1 MVPDWQSQLYQ
12 AHHLLEQN
20 YCDQAVVVGGQILEA
35 LFRWLYKEV
44 VPRLAPPEQERV
56 ARALNEF
63 GKPVDEL
70 TLGQLVGLFRRTDLL
85 ETAGR
90 KLGRDLSILRQAGD
104 WIDLRNRAAHPGGLP
119 VSAVEARAFLSAVAL
134 YLQQAG
140 LTAPPPTA
148 TGPLRPWHQ
157 VVVPH
162 RDIREGRLD
171 ESIFAADLSDVVSD
185 RGPLEYRDAATFFRR
200 TYPTQ
205 GLVNL
210 MAAVLSRMA
219 GQGRGEAVIQI
230 QTPFGGG
237 KTHALIALYHLFA
250 AREAWADA
258 PPDAVSRALEAAG
271 VEGVPPA
278 RVVPF
283 VGTASDPL
291 TGKTP
296 WGVLAEAL
304 GNYPLL
310 EPHDRARRAP
320 GKDLLHRLIGDEPT
334 LILMDELAEYVVKA
348 KDYGDQVLAFLQELT
363 EVVKVSP
370 RCALVV
376 TLPSSAPYGE
386 EGERALQQLQRIF
399 GRVEA
404 IYTPVEGE
412 EVYEV
417 VRRRLFE
424 TPPDPLQARR
434 VAESYWQLYQRLGDD
449 VSRGAREPVYRE
461 RLQKA
466 YPFHPELIDA
476 LFERWSTFPTFQRT
490 RGVLRFL
497 AEVVADLYRKEYP
510 APLIQP
516 AHLDLTHAA
525 IRRELVKHIGNEYE
539 GVIAADIADSNA
551 RAQKI
556 DREMG
561 DEYAR
566 FRVAAGLATAIFFYS
581 FSGSERRG
589 VPAGRLRLAV
599 LREEIPPAVFG
610 DALKR
615 LEDELWYLHVE
626 GGLYAFTNQYNLN
639 RVLLEK
645 EEAVQEDELLKT
657 VREGLERLAG
667 REMDAVLWPQTS
679 QDVPDTRRLKLVILD
694 GEHARTGT
702 APVPF
707 VEEVFDRCGT
717 PFRTCKNT
725 LLVLAPDAGEW
736 AGLLR
741 LVRRFLALRAIEGDR
756 ALRQGLSE
764 ENRRALQS
772 KREEAEKDIPF
783 RLLYVYRHLAKMGAE
798 GVEWLDLG
806 IPTVGAK
813 DSLTRRV
820 KEALRARDL
829 LAGRLAPS
837 RLLQKALREDEAEK
851 PVRDVVEAF
860 LRYPQLP
867 MLEGEEVAWTAV
879 RQGVQEGVFGVR
891 VGERVYFREPVPD
904 GVALEEGVLVREVA
918 PAPEAVIPAPPVPET
933 APGPAPAPGG
943 TVAEPIGVPPA
954 VAAIR
959 TYNLRARVAWDK
971 LSDFVRGVVMP
982 LRQDADLEIEVS
994 LRARGRAG
1002 GIPKGTL
1009 ERVVKETLQQIR
1021 AEILEEETGEED
1033 SSGK

>member
-20 YCDQAVVVGGQILEA
+20 YCDQAVVVGGQVLEA

-210 MAAVLSRMA
+210 MAAVLSRLA

-271 VEGVPPA
+271 VDGVPPA

-466 YPFHPELIDA
+466 YPFHPELIDV

-599 LREEIPPAVFG
+599 LREEIPPASS
-610 DALKR
+610 A
-615 LEDELWYLHVE
+615 
-626 GGLYAFTNQYNLN
+626 
-639 RVLLEK
+639 
-645 EEAVQEDELLKT
+645 
-657 VREGLERLAG
+657 
-667 REMDAVLWPQTS
+667 
-679 QDVPDTRRLKLVILD
+679 TR
-694 GEHARTGT
+694 
-702 APVPF
+702 
-707 VEEVFDRCGT
+707 
-717 PFRTCKNT
+717 
-725 LLVLAPDAGEW
+725 
-736 AGLLR
+736 
-741 LVRRFLALRAIEGDR
+741 
-756 ALRQGLSE
+756 
-764 ENRRALQS
+764 
-772 KREEAEKDIPF
+772 
-783 RLLYVYRHLAKMGAE
+783 
-798 GVEWLDLG
+798 
-806 IPTVGAK
+806 
-813 DSLTRRV
+813 
-820 KEALRARDL
+820 
-829 LAGRLAPS
+829 
-837 RLLQKALREDEAEK
+837 
-851 PVRDVVEAF
+851 
-860 LRYPQLP
+860 
-867 MLEGEEVAWTAV
+867 
-879 RQGVQEGVFGVR
+879 
-891 VGERVYFREPVPD
+891 
-904 GVALEEGVLVREVA
+904 
-918 PAPEAVIPAPPVPET
+918 
-933 APGPAPAPGG
+933 
-943 TVAEPIGVPPA
+943 
-954 VAAIR
+954 
-959 TYNLRARVAWDK
+959 
-971 LSDFVRGVVMP
+971 
-982 LRQDADLEIEVS
+982 
-994 LRARGRAG
+994 
-1002 GIPKGTL
+1002 
-1009 ERVVKETLQQIR
+1009 
-1021 AEILEEETGEED
+1021 
-1033 SSGK
+1033 

>member
-1 MVPDWQSQLYQ
+1 MVS
-12 AHHLLEQN
+12 
-20 YCDQAVVVGGQILEA
+20 G
-35 LFRWLYKEV
+35 
-44 VPRLAPPEQERV
+44 
-56 ARALNEF
+56 
-63 GKPVDEL
+63 
-70 TLGQLVGLFRRTDLL
+70 
-85 ETAGR
+85 
-90 KLGRDLSILRQAGD
+90 
-104 WIDLRNRAAHPGGLP
+104 
-119 VSAVEARAFLSAVAL
+119 
-134 YLQQAG
+134 
-140 LTAPPPTA
+140 
-148 TGPLRPWHQ
+148 
-157 VVVPH
+157 
-162 RDIREGRLD
+162 
-171 ESIFAADLSDVVSD
+171 

-210 MAAVLSRMA
+210 MAAVLSRLA

-250 AREAWADA
+250 AWDPWSDA
-258 PPDAVSRALEAAG
+258 PPDVVSWALEAAG
-271 VEGVPPA
+271 VDGVPSA
-278 RVVPF
+278 RVVSF

-291 TGKTP
+291 AGRTP

-304 GNYPLL
+304 GNYSLL
-310 EPHDRARRAP
+310 EPHDQARRAP

-348 KDYGDQVLAFLQELT
+348 KDYGEQVLAFLQELT

-417 VRRRLFE
+417 VRRLFG

-434 VAESYWQLYQRLGDD
+434 TAESYWQLYQRLGDD
-449 VSRGAREPVYRE
+449 VPRGARERAYRE
-461 RLQKA
+461 RLQRA
-466 YPFHPELIDA
+466 YPFHPELIDV

-497 AEVVADLYRKEYP
+497 AEVVADLYRREHP

-516 AHLDLTHAA
+516 AHLDLTNAA

-551 RAQKI
+551 RAPKI
-556 DREMG
+556 DQEMG

-566 FRVAAGLATAIFFYS
+566 FRVVAGLATAVFFYS
-581 FSGSERRG
+581 FSGGERRG

-615 LEDELWYLHVE
+615 LEAELWYLHVE

-645 EEAVQEDELLKT
+645 EEAVQEDELLKAI
-657 VREGLERLAG
+657 RDELEKLAG

-679 QDVPDTRRLKLVILD
+679 QDVPDTRRLKLAIL
-694 GEHARTGT
+694 GGKYTRTGT

-707 VEEVFDRCGT
+707 VEDVFDHYGT
-717 PFRTCKNT
+717 PFRTYKNT

-736 AGLLR
+736 PGLQC
-741 LVRRFLALRAIEGDR
+741 LVRHFLALRAIEEDR

-772 KREEAEKDIPF
+772 KRKEAEKEILF
-783 RLLYVYRHLAKMGAE
+783 RLLCVYRHLAKMGAD

-806 IPTVGAK
+806 IPTVGEK

-829 LAGRLAPS
+829 LAGKIAPS
-837 RLLQKALREDEAEK
+837 RLLHKALREDEAEK
-851 PVRDVVEAF
+851 PIRDVVEAF

-867 MLEGEEVAWTAV
+867 MLEGEEVAWAAIQ
-879 RQGVQEGVFGVR
+879 RGVQEGVFGVR
-891 VGERVYFREPVPD
+891 VGEHVYFRKPIPGTVPLD
-904 GVALEEGVLVREVA
+904 EGVLVREVE
-918 PAPEAVIPAPPVPET
+918 PTSPPP
-933 APGPAPAPGG
+933 PPPPPPPGG
-943 TVAEPIGVPPA
+943 IKS
-954 VAAIR
+954 
-959 TYNLRARVAWDK
+959 YKLRARLAWDK
-971 LSDFVRGVVMP
+971 LSDFPGRG
-982 LRQDADLEIEVS
+982 DAPEGARRPGD
-994 LRARGRAG
+994 RALPAGPSPGRWHPQGHPGAEGEGDPPADPRPGAG
-1002 GIPKGTL
+1002 GNVGRNRSWGRMSACDRLASHDNGGT
-1009 ERVVKETLQQIR
+1009 RWGAAGVN
-1021 AEILEEETGEED
+1021 A
-1033 SSGK
+1033 